1 MKRKITG
8 VCLALAVT
16 LGMWCGAQTSIEF
29 ASAYAESEEVTD
41 LEDIL
46 GDAESENTG
55 ETLGD
60 NENGMGDNDTG
71 EIIVD
76 ESEEDEADG
85 TDIDLTE
92 SEDVEISDAES
103 DSEEVSAIE
112 FNTDETFSDGD
123 EELEEDHQ
131 EAETADPEAMVAR
144 AASRVPVQWVEA
156 GYKMRD
162 EYAFTYAF
170 RKNTTKLTSISRH
183 NGTLNAKMHDWY
195 GDERGFTENY
205 CKTFYGC
212 AIDDKDYTDPITA
225 IYSNVGEYNGKIVDL
240 KVTAVKWGAVNKNHV
255 GKNGKKIIPCILF
268 YKDKLALNTIA
279 VGTVR
284 FRFEFLDH
292 ATQNKISPKGHVT
305 MKDLDA
311 GQGIRVYDGWGVNH
325 IYLRKG
331 YNYLKKTTGSI
342 ANGSIY
348 NEIASPEGIDA
359 ESDDVKAWCQLD
371 FDGYF
376 MVNWNSQENR
386 KTATYPQNA
395 YFSTTG
401 KTVGTYEPNPGPEKK
416 VGDDGMDY
424 EQMSRHEYTQTDPPY
439 EITEGKNFDYMIS
452 QRLLPGSYS
461 AFTLQDTLDSCLQ
474 FQSASVTTASGKDV
488 TDRFS
493 IQNVQ
498 NTVTFTANTAFLKT
512 DEAYNDV
519 TYYFRIKVTA
529 GNNDTIEAHGHY
541 RKNEN
546 IYTIE
551 NKASRTIISDKMQDT
566 QQTNSSWV
574 KGEIPKEPTDGQI
587 TVTKRIREQDI
598 TWAHGNPVFRF
609 SVRGTDTSDI
619 THMYEDY
626 VEFRKGEYLTDGE
639 YAVISCTF
647 TNLPMGKYTVSE
659 KKTLRYVFES
669 ITAQTSNVSLND
681 RNGIAVL
688 DRNNKVAAVTFT
700 NKKTRYDRYS
710 HTDVVRN
717 QIHIQN

>member
-8 VCLALAVT
+8 ICLAIAMT
-16 LGMWCGAQTSIEF
+16 LGMWCGTQMTAEF
-29 ASAYAESEEVTD
+29 AAACAEAEQSADPDCVEDDSEGENIGD
-41 LEDIL
+41 DGSDREED
-46 GDAESENTG
+46 
-55 ETLGD
+55 ET
-60 NENGMGDNDTG
+60 DTG
-71 EIIVD
+71 EIVI
-76 ESEEDEADG
+76 EEDKEENADG
-85 TDIDLTE
+85 TDIDPSE
-92 SEDVEISDAES
+92 SEIVDISDDE
-103 DSEEVSAIE
+103 SEEVSDIE
-112 FNTDETFSDGD
+112 FESEEQFADGD
-123 EELEEDHQ
+123 EETEENPKDM
-131 EAETADPEAMVAR
+131 EEADPEAMVAR
-144 AASRVPVQWVEA
+144 ATSNVPVQWVDA
-156 GYKMRD
+156 DYQMRS

-170 RKNTTKLTSISRH
+170 RKNTTKLVSISRH
-183 NGTLNAKMHDWY
+183 NGTLNTKIHDWY
-195 GDERGFTENY
+195 GDERGFTVNY

-212 AIDDKDYTDPITA
+212 AIDDQDYTDPITA

-255 GKNGKKIIPCILF
+255 GKNGKKIIPCVLF

-292 ATQNKISPKGHVT
+292 ETQNKISPKGHVT
-305 MKDLDA
+305 LKDLDA
-311 GQGIRVYDGWGVNH
+311 GQGIRVYDGWGVNQ

-348 NEIASPEGIDA
+348 NEIASPEGIDT

-376 MVNWNSQENR
+376 MVNWNSQENW

-424 EQMSRHEYTQTDPPY
+424 ENMSRHEYTQTDPPY

-461 AFTLQDTLDSCLQ
+461 SFTMQDTLDPCLQ
-474 FQSASVTTASGKDV
+474 FRSASVTTALGKDV
-488 TDRFS
+488 TNQFS
-493 IQNVQ
+493 IQNIQ
-498 NTVTFTANTAFLKT
+498 NTVTFTANAAFLKT
-512 DEAYNDV
+512 EEAYNDV

-598 TWAHGNPVFRF
+598 IWAHGNPVFRF
-609 SVRGTDTSDI
+609 IIRGTDTNDI
-619 THMYEDY
+619 THIYEDY
-626 VEFRKGEYLTDGE
+626 VEFKKGEYLRDGE
-639 YAVISCTF
+639 YAVMSCTF

-659 KKTLRYVFES
+659 KKALRYIFES
-669 ITAQTSNVSLND
+669 ITAQTPNVSLND
-681 RNGIAVL
+681 RTGNVIL
-688 DRNNKVAAVTFT
+688 NRNNKEAAVTFT

-710 HTDVVRN
+710 HTDVIRN

>member
-144 AASRVPVQWVEA
+144 AAS
-156 GYKMRD
+156 
-162 EYAFTYAF
+162 
-170 RKNTTKLTSISRH
+170 
-183 NGTLNAKMHDWY
+183 
-195 GDERGFTENY
+195 
-205 CKTFYGC
+205 
-212 AIDDKDYTDPITA
+212 
-225 IYSNVGEYNGKIVDL
+225 
-240 KVTAVKWGAVNKNHV
+240 
-255 GKNGKKIIPCILF
+255 
-268 YKDKLALNTIA
+268 
-279 VGTVR
+279 
-284 FRFEFLDH
+284 
-292 ATQNKISPKGHVT
+292 
-305 MKDLDA
+305 
-311 GQGIRVYDGWGVNH
+311 
-325 IYLRKG
+325 
-331 YNYLKKTTGSI
+331 
-342 ANGSIY
+342 
-348 NEIASPEGIDA
+348 PEGIDA

-376 MVNWNSQENR
+376 MVNWNSQENW

-461 AFTLQDTLDSCLQ
+461 AFMLQDTLDSCLQ

-493 IQNVQ
+493 IQNVR

-659 KKTLRYVFES
+659 KKTLRYVVES